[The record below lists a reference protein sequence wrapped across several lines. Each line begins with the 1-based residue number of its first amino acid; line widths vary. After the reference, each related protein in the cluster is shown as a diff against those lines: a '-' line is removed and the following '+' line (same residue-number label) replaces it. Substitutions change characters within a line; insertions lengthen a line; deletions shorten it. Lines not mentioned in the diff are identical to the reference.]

1 MRRHIRYLF
10 GALILFPGLVLGQA
24 LDVVLVLDNSGSM
37 KRNDPAR
44 LTATAVERFINRQD
58 SDTRVGI
65 VLFASQPRLLV
76 PLTPTTEANRPIFL
90 AALEQLNYSGRWTET
105 AEAVERA
112 LYELRI
118 NSRAHAGKAMLLMTD
133 GIIDTGNAVRDQ
145 ERGDWLRSSLALDA
159 QRNNVHIF
167 GLAFTEGADFQL
179 LQFLAQATGGEY
191 YRAFKASEL
200 APALERIGDALR
212 REELF
217 AYETRPVLPAVV
229 APAEDNMQAAA
240 ATSPVTQSQSAA
252 IPADAVADRVIYAGP
267 EDAAE
272 SAATTPSDGGE
283 SGAWLWLLPAVALL
297 AVAAGIGFWLLR
309 RGSWQS
315 ILGAVTASQTAAEDH
330 GPKAVLY
337 DVHDP
342 SDIKRHELGARPAVI
357 GRVSGTD
364 TAMDY
369 IVVDERTIGRW
380 HATIERR
387 GQSFWIRDEGSVN
400 GTFVN
405 DQKIGTEH
413 PLKHGD
419 LVRVHKH
426 EFEFVIPELFD
437 SDRTVMA
444 NEGGMARAREE
455 ARRTATATG

>member
-1 MRRHIRYLF
+1 MGRRIHTLL
-10 GALILFPGLVLGQA
+10 GALVLLPGLALSQA

-44 LTATAVERFINRQD
+44 LTATAVERFISRQD

-76 PLTPTTEANRPIFL
+76 PLTPVTDASHPLFRD
-90 AALEQLNYSGRWTET
+90 AMQQLNYSGRWTET

-112 LYELRI
+112 LYELRV
-118 NSRAHAGKAMLLMTD
+118 NGRKDASKALLLMTD
-133 GIIDTGNAVRDQ
+133 GIIDTGNAVRNQ
-145 ERGDWLRSSLALDA
+145 ERADWLRSSLVLDA
-159 QRNNVHIF
+159 QRNDVHVF
-167 GLAFTEGADFQL
+167 GLAFTEEADYQM

-191 YRAFKASEL
+191 YRAFQPGDL
-200 APALERIGDALR
+200 APTLDHINDALR
-212 REELF
+212 DDARF
-217 AYETRPVLPAVV
+217 AYETIPVPAPDAVV
-229 APAEDNMQAAA
+229 ATEAGATEPA
-240 ATSPVTQSQSAA
+240 ATPDITPTQTPDRLVYQTPGQE
-252 IPADAVADRVIYAGP
+252 PAAVADQTGIADERN
-267 EDAAE
+267 
-272 SAATTPSDGGE
+272 
-283 SGAWLWLLPAVALL
+283 GAWSWVLPGLLLIAVF
-297 AVAAGIGFWLLR
+297 AGAGFLYVR
-309 RGSWQS
+309 RDKWQT
-315 ILGAVTASQTAAEDH
+315 LFGATASAPGPDDEH

-342 SDIKRHELGARPAVI
+342 SDIKRHELGPRPVVI
-357 GRVSGTD
+357 GRVSGND